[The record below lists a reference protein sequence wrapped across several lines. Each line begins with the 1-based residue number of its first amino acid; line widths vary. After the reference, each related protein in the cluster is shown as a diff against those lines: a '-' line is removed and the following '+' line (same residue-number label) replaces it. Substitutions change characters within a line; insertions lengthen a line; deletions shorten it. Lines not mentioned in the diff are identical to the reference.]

1 MNAFSPPPPPPARRE
16 AAHGADP
23 HLHPYSSAP
32 RRSGEAAGGGGD
44 IPCAMGT
51 QPWGAQLW
59 AGGAHSPGRGHTEL
73 GGAHTDLGGGRHTAL
88 EGHTRSSG
96 WGEGGTQPWG
106 GHTEPW
112 GVRQPWQGAHT
123 ALGVTQSLGG
133 AHSPGGAHTELWISW
148 GGGVQTAPGGAHTAL
163 TAALLHPQGLPG
175 PPPPSDEDFGKGPW
189 LTMKTELGV
198 DERDPGCFLRTYSVV
213 MVLRKVSSAPSHPP
227 FTPPP
232 PP

>member
-1 MNAFSPPPPPPARRE
+1 M
-16 AAHGADP
+16 
-23 HLHPYSSAP
+23 
-32 RRSGEAAGGGGD
+32 GGGG
-44 IPCAMGT
+44 
-51 QPWGAQLW
+51 
-59 AGGAHSPGRGHTEL
+59 
-73 GGAHTDLGGGRHTAL
+73 HTAL
-88 EGHTRSSG
+88 GGSHRALGGQTALAGSAHSS
-96 WGEGGTQPWG
+96 G

-112 GVRQPWQGAHT
+112 GGTHRALDGDGGGTHSPRGGHTQLWGSHRALGGHT
-123 ALGVTQSLGG
+123 ALEEHTQSCGSVG
-133 AHSPGGAHTELWISW
+133 